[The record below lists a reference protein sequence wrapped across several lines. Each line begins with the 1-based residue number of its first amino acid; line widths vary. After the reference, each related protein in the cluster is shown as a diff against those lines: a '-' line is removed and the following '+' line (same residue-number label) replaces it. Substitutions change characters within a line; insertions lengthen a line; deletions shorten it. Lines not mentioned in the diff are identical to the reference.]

1 MLVVVRVW
9 LGMRGLRMKLKETK
23 RENGTHG
30 FYYSNER
37 NARELNTHPAFYQ
50 LIFS

>member
-1 MLVVVRVW
+1 MLVVVRVL
-9 LGMRGLRMKLKETK
+9 LGMRGLRMKLKKQNEKMEHTD
-23 RENGTHG
+23 
-30 FYYSNER
+30 YYSNER